1 MQDVQ
6 AVLVTILGIGFA
18 VFLIMAI
25 IVVATT
31 IKILNHIRNIAQR
44 LDETTTS
51 ASEFMKYFGKSFG
64 PAAASAIASV
74 VARSIK
80 NGFRRKK

>member
-25 IVVATT
+25 ITVSIA
-31 IKILNHIRNIAQR
+31 IKILTNIRHITQR

-51 ASEFMKYFGKSFG
+51 ASEFMKYFGKSVG
-64 PAAASAIASV
+64 PAAASAVASV

-80 NGFRRKK
+80 NGFKRK

>member
-18 VFLIMAI
+18 VFLVMAI
-25 IVVATT
+25 IAVTLVV
-31 IKILNHIRNIAQR
+31 KILSNIRHITQR
-44 LDETTTS
+44 IDETTTS
-51 ASEFMKYFGKSFG
+51 ASEMMKYFGKSFG

-74 VARSIK
+74 VARTIK
-80 NGFRRKK
+80 SSMRRKK